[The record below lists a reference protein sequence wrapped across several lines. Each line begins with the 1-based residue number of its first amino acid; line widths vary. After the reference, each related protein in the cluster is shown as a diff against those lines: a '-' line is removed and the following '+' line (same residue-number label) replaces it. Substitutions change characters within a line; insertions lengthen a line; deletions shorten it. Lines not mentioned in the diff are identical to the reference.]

1 MTRETYDILNNIFN
15 GQTPL
20 KRTNPKAGESEYYYF
35 VPGQDDWTSLSE
47 VKTVDVPSADTANP
61 YLQSQTNSFGKPS
74 QLAQNN
80 TQTNNGNSTTSNYR
94 LGTLSGLQESNN
106 GQKLWNDGDLDKT
119 GGWSYGTYQIET
131 KQGTMND
138 YLNYLNQS
146 APYQPFYNSL
156 QQAGGYNAALKGDNN
171 FKNAWQELSQNPSFL
186 QSQHNFIMDKKLKP
200 ALNYVS
206 DIQGLDFNKR
216 SPVIKDVLFSTV
228 DQHGQGG
235 ASDVFHRAL
244 GYNAND
250 LSDEDI
256 INKIYNERSD
266 VERYFKRS
274 TANVRNNLRT
284 IRFPQE
290 RVKALEL
297 LKMYRE

>member
-35 VPGQDDWTSLSE
+35 VPGQEDWTSLSE

-61 YLQSQTNSFGKPS
+61 YLQPQTNSFGKPS
-74 QLAQNN
+74 QLVQNR
-80 TQTNNGNSTTSNYR
+80 TQTNNGNSPTSNYR

-106 GQKLWNDGDLDKT
+106 GQKLWNDGD
-119 GGWSYGTYQIET
+119 
-131 KQGTMND
+131 
-138 YLNYLNQS
+138 
-146 APYQPFYNSL
+146 
-156 QQAGGYNAALKGDNN
+156 
-171 FKNAWQELSQNPSFL
+171 
-186 QSQHNFIMDKKLKP
+186 MDKKLKP

-274 TANVRNNLRT
+274 TANVRNNLKT

-297 LKMYRE
+297 LKVYRE